1 MCLVLHRDL
10 PDKVRLD
17 GIVTV
22 VDAKHVSR
30 HLDEAEADPEKVSEA
45 VEQVGVAA
53 LHVACTSHDMC
64 TLCFGIRLGA
74 FARS

>member
-1 MCLVLHRDL
+1 MLCSLRWVCRDL

-30 HLDEAEADPEKVSEA
+30 HLDEVEADPEKVSEA
-45 VEQVGVAA
+45 VEQVGAAA
-53 LHVACTSHDMC
+53 LCA
-64 TLCFGIRLGA
+64 
-74 FARS
+74 